1 MENLGWMECIIGL
14 IVGGGISFVANRY
27 LKYGFLYYLGILLMV
42 ATAMG
47 GIFGWDLLLKQSM
60 GLWLPL
66 FFVHTVI
73 YGLVGYYKDSTRPSK
88 VFEVKLRVKGK
99 SLVLGNIR
107 RGVSVMAS
115 AGSGKTESVIYGFLE
130 HFKKEGFS
138 GVIHDYKDFE
148 ITEMACPLWKDQ
160 KVPFHIVSFG
170 PIYNRVNPIA
180 PRYLPD
186 EESVHEVSRVLLE
199 NLMEHRDSDENS
211 TSRFFK
217 DAAEGLISG
226 LIWRLKTEYPDFCT
240 LPHVMALYQQLG
252 TKSLIKFLRENLTS
266 RAMADAFI
274 SGVGSERQTAGVM
287 STLANAIKK
296 ISTRKIFMVL
306 SADEIPLDINNGENP
321 SVIALVNNPQKDA
334 SLSPVIAT
342 IIHTISK
349 QMSQR
354 NRKPSFMLL
363 EEAST
368 LRLLN
373 MHRIP
378 ATLRSYDIVSVYV
391 LQDKVQNDMMYG
403 EKASKAILSNLSYQF
418 FGKVNDP
425 DTARYY
431 ERFFELVKI
440 PTRSVSKSSGL
451 NLERRI
457 TEGEKEVSKRRA
469 EVFFRLKQGEF
480 VVFADGKDRKV
491 RFPRPEIPKGLPKPL
506 EIKEGD
512 LERHYLKVHREVRS
526 IFGQQGG
533 K

>member
-1 MENLGWMECIIGL
+1 METLNWLECVVGL
-14 IVGGGISFVANRY
+14 VLGGGISVVANRY
-27 LKYGFLYYLGILLMV
+27 LKYGFVYVVAGLVVLILSIGWTL
-42 ATAMG
+42 
-47 GIFGWDLLLKQSM
+47 GWDVLLEQSM
-60 GLWLPL
+60 VLWLPML
-66 FFVHTVI
+66 FLHTI
-73 YGLVGYYKDSTRPSK
+73 SYGLVDYYKDAKKSSK
-88 VFEVKLRVKGK
+88 VFEVKLKVKGRP
-99 SLVLGNIR
+99 LVLGNIR

-115 AGSGKTESVIYGFLE
+115 AGSGKTESVIYGFLD
-130 HFKKEGFS
+130 HFKKEEFS

-160 KVPFHIVSFG
+160 KVPLKIVSFG
-170 PIYNRVNPIA
+170 PIYHRVNPIA

-217 DAAEGLISG
+217 EAAEGLISG
-226 LIWRLKTEYPDFCT
+226 LIWRLRTDYPDFCT

-306 SADEIPLDINNGENP
+306 SADEIPLDINNGQNP

-342 IIHTISK
+342 ITHTISK

-354 NRKPSFMLL
+354 NRRPSFMLL

-431 ERFFELVKI
+431 ERFFELVKM

-451 NLERRI
+451 SLERRI
-457 TEGEKEVSKRRA
+457 TEGEREVSKRRA

-491 RFPRPEIPKGLPKPL
+491 QFPRPSIVRGLPNPL

-526 IFGQQGG
+526 IFE
-533 K
+533 

>member
-1 MENLGWMECIIGL
+1 M
-14 IVGGGISFVANRY
+14 VNRF
-27 LKYGFLYYLGILLMV
+27 LKYGFVIWVLGIVLLAV
-42 ATAMG
+42 ANGLILEWG
-47 GIFGWDLLLKQSM
+47 GLLRESLS
-60 GLWLPL
+60 LWLPL
-66 FFVHTVI
+66 FFVHVVI
-73 YGLVGYYKDSTRPSK
+73 YGLVDYYKDDKKPSK
-88 VFEVKLRVKGK
+88 VFEVKMKVRGRP
-99 SLVLGNIR
+99 LVLGNIR

-115 AGSGKTESVIYGFLE
+115 AGSGKTESVIYNFLKHFQKE
-130 HFKKEGFS
+130 HFS
-138 GVIHDYKDFE
+138 GIIHDYKDFE
-148 ITEMACPLWKDQ
+148 ITEMAYPLWNGEQ
-160 KVPFHIVSFG
+160 IPFKIVSFG

-226 LIWRLKTEYPDFCT
+226 LIWRLKTDYPHFCT
-240 LPHVMALYQQLG
+240 LPHLMALFQQLG
-252 TKSLIKFLRENLTS
+252 TKSLVKFLRANITS

-274 SGVGSERQTAGVM
+274 SGVGSERQTAGVL

-306 SADEIPLDINNGENP
+306 SADEIPLDINHENNP
-321 SVIALVNNPQKDA
+321 AVVALVNNPQKDA

-354 NRKPSFMLL
+354 QRKPSFMLL

-425 DTARYY
+425 DTAKYY

-469 EVFFRLKQGEF
+469 EVFFRLGQGEF

-491 RFPRPEIPKGLPKPL
+491 RFVRPDIQRGLPEPL
-506 EIKEGD
+506 GISEQE
-512 LERHYLKVHREVRS
+512 LEQHYLKVHYDIGT
-526 IFGQQGG
+526 IF

>member
-1 MENLGWMECIIGL
+1 MEIGWKLLVTVWMLGAGFS
-14 IVGGGISFVANRY
+14 VVVHRY
-27 LKYGFLYYLGILLMV
+27 LKLGFVLGLGLLVFMMSV
-42 ATAMG
+42 VVWAR
-47 GIFGWDLLLKQSM
+47 GWALFLEQALVLWIPLL
-60 GLWLPL
+60 
-66 FFVHTVI
+66 FVHTVL
-73 YGLVGYYKDSTRPSK
+73 YGLVNHYKDGIKPSK
-88 VFEVKLRVKGK
+88 RFEVRMKVRGRP
-99 SLVLGNIR
+99 LVLGNIR
-107 RGVSVMAS
+107 RGISVMAS
-115 AGSGKTESVIYGFLE
+115 AGSGKTESIIYNFLK
-130 HFKKEGFS
+130 HFQKEDFS

-148 ITEMACPLWKDQ
+148 ITEMACPIWEGEQ
-160 KVPFHIVSFG
+160 IPFKIVSFG
-170 PIYNRVNPIA
+170 PIYHRVNPIA

-217 DAAEGLISG
+217 DAAEGLVSG
-226 LIWRLKTEYPDFCT
+226 LIWRLKTDYPHYCT
-240 LPHVMALYQQLG
+240 LPHLMAVFQQLA
-252 TKSLIKFLRENLTS
+252 TKSLIKFLKGNITS

-274 SGVGSERQTAGVM
+274 SGIGSERQTAGVL
-287 STLANAIKK
+287 STLANGFKK

-306 SADEIPLDINNGENP
+306 SADEISLDINNEDHP
-321 SVIALVNNPQKDA
+321 SVISLVNNPQKDA

-354 NRKPSFMLL
+354 HRKPSFMLL

-391 LQDKVQNDMMYG
+391 LQDKIQNDMMYG
-403 EKASKAILSNLSYQF
+403 EKASKAILSNLSYQC

-491 RFPRPEIPKGLPKPL
+491 QFQKPTIEKGLPKPL
-506 EIKEGD
+506 EISEKE
-512 LERHYLKVHREVRS
+512 LEQHYLKVHREVS
-526 IFGQQGG
+526 LIFKGSQ
-533 K
+533 